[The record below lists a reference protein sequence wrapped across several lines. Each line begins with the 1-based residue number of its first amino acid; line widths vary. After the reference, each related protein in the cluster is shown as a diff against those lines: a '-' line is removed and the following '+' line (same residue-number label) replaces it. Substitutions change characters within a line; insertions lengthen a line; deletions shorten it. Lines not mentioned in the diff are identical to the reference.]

1 MSLSVQIIADSIN
14 EFGNRL
20 TTFQLRYPRF
30 IHAEFMTHRMFSRNA
45 SSSRAIPVN
54 RLIQDVI
61 DDPAVPWHWGKN
73 QPGMQA
79 GEEWNA
85 EVPVGFGSDDYV
97 FGTREEAWLVA
108 RDNAVDMARMF
119 ERTGYHKQVVNRLL
133 EPFAHINVVVTAT
146 EWANFFHLRD
156 HPDAEPHIHDLA
168 AEMRRQ
174 YLGNSPEVL
183 HREQWHLPYVTKD
196 EWGEVATPYRTGYDQ
211 TDFDVMAYEDAV
223 ELLRKV
229 SVARCARVSYLT
241 HDGRPTTITED
252 AALYDRLVGSSPLH
266 ASPTEH
272 QATPDTRHTDNGW
285 VNPDQHGNF
294 VGWIQFRKT
303 LDGENYTGPIA

>member
-1 MSLSVQIIADSIN
+1 MSLNVQIIADSIN
-14 EFGNRL
+14 ESGNRL

-30 IHAEFMTHRMFSRNA
+30 IHAEFMTHRMLSRNA
-45 SSSRAIPVN
+45 SSSRAIPVK

-73 QPGMQA
+73 QKGMQA

-85 EVPVGFGSDDYV
+85 EVPIGFGSDDYI

-108 RDNAVDMARMF
+108 RDHAIQMAQMFDAV
-119 ERTGYHKQVVNRLL
+119 GYHKQIVNRLL
-133 EPFAHINVVVTAT
+133 EPFSHINVVVTAT

-168 AEMRRQ
+168 HEMRRQ
-174 YLGNSPEVL
+174 LNASTPHVL
-183 HREQWHLPYVTKD
+183 HQGEWHLPYVTNKD
-196 EWGEVATPYRTGYDQ
+196 WSCYSPDHIHGGDG
-211 TDFDVMAYEDAV
+211 DIYEDVVAD
-223 ELLRKV
+223 LLKV

-241 HDGRPTTITED
+241 HDGKPTTITED
-252 AALYDRLVGSSPLH
+252 IALYDRLVGSVPLH

-272 QATPDTRHTDNGW
+272 QATPDIHAAVSGSW
-285 VNPDQHGNF
+285 LNPQLHGNF
-294 VGWIQFRKT
+294 VGWLQFRKT
-303 LDGENYTGPIA
+303 LDKENYTGPVDTR